1 MIQFPQKRFI
11 YHFKLLHL
19 HAENEKKAKMEY
31 IETEIKGVLI
41 VEPKV
46 FDDQR
51 GYFFEAWK
59 KEEFQRHAGPVECV
73 QDNESKSSYGV
84 LRGLHY
90 QKGDASQAKLVRVIK
105 GRVLDVAVD
114 LRKDSSTFGHH
125 VMVELSDTNKRQL
138 FIPRGFAHGFL
149 VLSDEAIFTYKV
161 DNVYAP
167 AAEASIRFD
176 DPDLAIQWPIDMSK
190 IVTSAK
196 DLRGVAFSDAECF

>member
-1 MIQFPQKRFI
+1 
-11 YHFKLLHL
+11 
-19 HAENEKKAKMEY
+19 MEY
-31 IETEIKGVLI
+31 KETEIKGVWVL
-41 VEPKV
+41 EPKV
-46 FDDQR
+46 FNDAR

-59 KEEFQRHAGPVECV
+59 QADFDSHIGRHVEFI

-90 QKGDASQAKLVRVIK
+90 QKGEYSQAKLVRVIK

-114 LRKDSSTFGHH
+114 IRKSSPTFGKY
-125 VMVELSDTNKRQL
+125 VMVELSGENKRQF

-167 AAEASIRFD
+167 QHEASIRWND
-176 DPDLAIQWPIDMSK
+176 ETIDIKWPVDPKDVL
-190 IVTSAK
+190 TSEK
-196 DLRGVAFSDAECF
+196 DLKARSLKEADLFD

>member
-51 GYFFEAWK
+51 GYFFEAWT
-59 KEEFQRHAGPVECV
+59 KEEFQRHAGPVEFV

-190 IVTSAK
+190 VVTSAK